1 MGKLFYQKLAFTNMR
16 KNSQFE
22 IPYLCTGIFTVCAF
36 YMIMALS
43 YNPQLVQATN
53 SETIVS
59 VMALAGRIVAIFSA
73 IILFYTDSF
82 LMKRRKKE
90 LGLYNILGMEKRHI
104 GITLFFETLYSTV
117 ISLAGG
123 LSAGLLLSK
132 LVFMVC
138 DKVAD
143 MKIGMN
149 FFISWKATGITCLL
163 FGGIF
168 LLSFIFHLIQLRLND
183 PIQMLK
189 GGSVGEKEPKA
200 KWLLAMLGI
209 GCIGTGYYISITTDN
224 PLTAMSLFFLAV
236 LLVIVGTYLLF
247 TASTIAIL
255 KLMKKNKR
263 YYYKPNHFTAV
274 SGLMY
279 RMKQNAA
286 GLASICIL
294 LTMVLVMVSTT
305 FSLYTGVD
313 WYIDKMFAQNTAVC
327 FTDLGDDLAADI
339 EKNIYEIAEKHDLK
353 VNDMHEMDLISFG
366 AVRTENGYKVV
377 PASYGYSDTM
387 LLAAITLDD
396 YNKLTNKNEKLAENE
411 IMVFGEDAPAGE
423 IDLCGTKVYAK
434 KHTEAFPKVSSNY
447 GFDTEFAVV
456 RDKELFDKLVSVNE
470 EVYEEN
476 ASQVSKQFQFDL
488 EGSNASQMAFKDDM
502 LDKISKLF
510 SDKSEKLAEED
521 QSAPYTFSVPN
532 RSAERAFALQMYG
545 GLLFVGV
552 YLGSIFIMGM
562 ALIIYYKQ
570 LSEGYDDRSR
580 FEIMQKVGMTHR
592 EVKKSI
598 NSQVLIVFFLPL
610 ITAICHLLAAYP
622 MLRRILELFNLVDLT
637 RFGEATAAV
646 IVVFALIYFALYKI
660 TSKIYYNIVSR

>member
-1 MGKLFYQKLAFTNMR
+1 
-16 KNSQFE
+16 
-22 IPYLCTGIFTVCAF
+22 
-36 YMIMALS
+36 
-43 YNPQLVQATN
+43 
-53 SETIVS
+53 
-59 VMALAGRIVAIFSA
+59 
-73 IILFYTDSF
+73 
-82 LMKRRKKE
+82 
-90 LGLYNILGMEKRHI
+90 
-104 GITLFFETLYSTV
+104 
-117 ISLAGG
+117 
-123 LSAGLLLSK
+123 
-132 LVFMVC
+132 
-138 DKVAD
+138 
-143 MKIGMN
+143 
-149 FFISWKATGITCLL
+149 
-163 FGGIF
+163 
-168 LLSFIFHLIQLRLND
+168 
-183 PIQMLK
+183 
-189 GGSVGEKEPKA
+189 
-200 KWLLAMLGI
+200 
-209 GCIGTGYYISITTDN
+209 
-224 PLTAMSLFFLAV
+224 
-236 LLVIVGTYLLF
+236 
-247 TASTIAIL
+247 
-255 KLMKKNKR
+255 
-263 YYYKPNHFTAV
+263 
-274 SGLMY
+274 
-279 RMKQNAA
+279 
-286 GLASICIL
+286 
-294 LTMVLVMVSTT
+294 
-305 FSLYTGVD
+305 
-313 WYIDKMFAQNTAVC
+313 
-327 FTDLGDDLAADI
+327 
-339 EKNIYEIAEKHDLK
+339 
-353 VNDMHEMDLISFG
+353 MHEMDLISFG

-411 IMVFGEDAPAGE
+411 IMVFGEDAPAGD

-510 SDKSEKLAEED
+510 SDKSEKLADED

-622 MLRRILELFNLVDLT
+622 MLRRILELFNLVDIT

>member
-43 YNPQLVQATN
+43 YNPQLVEATD

-59 VMALAGRIVAIFSA
+59 VMVLAGRVVAIFSA
-73 IILFYTDSF
+73 IILFYSDSF

-104 GITLFFETLYSTV
+104 GITLFFETLYSTL
-117 ISLAGG
+117 ISLVGG
-123 LSAGLLLSK
+123 LGMGLLLSK

-143 MKIGMN
+143 MKIGMK
-149 FFISWKATGITCLL
+149 FFISWKAIGITCLL

-168 LLSFIFHLIQLRLND
+168 LLSYVFHLLQLRLND

-200 KWLLAMLGI
+200 KWLLALLGI
-209 GCIGTGYYISITTDN
+209 GCIGTGYYISITTEN
-224 PLTAMSLFFLAV
+224 PLTALALFFLAV

-263 YYYKPNHFTAV
+263 YYYKANHFTAV

-305 FSLYTGVD
+305 VSLYTGVD
-313 WYIDKMFAQNTAVC
+313 GYVDKMFAQNTAVS
-327 FTDLGDDLAADI
+327 FTDLGDDLTADI
-339 EKNIYEIAEKHDLK
+339 EKNIYAIAEKYDLK
-353 VNDMHEMDLISFG
+353 INDMHKLDYISFG
-366 AVRTENGYKVV
+366 AIRTENGYKVV
-377 PASYGYSDTM
+377 PPSAGYSDNIVLTI
-387 LLAAITLDD
+387 ITLDD

-411 IMVFGEDAPAGE
+411 IMIFGDEVPAGD

-434 KHTEAFPKVSSNY
+434 KHNEAFPKVSSNY
-447 GFDTEFAVV
+447 GFDSEFAVV
-456 RDKELFDKLVSVNE
+456 PDSRLFDKLVRVNE

-476 ASQVSKQFQFDL
+476 ASCVSKHFQFDI
-488 EGSNASQMAFKDDM
+488 EGSKDSQSAFQKDM
-502 LDKISKLF
+502 LDKISELF
-510 SDKSEKLAEED
+510 ADRSEELAD
-521 QSAPYTFSVPN
+521 VGQSGPYTFSVPN
-532 RSAERAFALQMYG
+532 RSVEKASALQMYG
-545 GLLFVGV
+545 GMLFIGV

-570 LSEGYDDRSR
+570 LSEGYEDRAR
-580 FEIMQKVGMTHR
+580 FEIMQKVGMTRR

-610 ITAICHLLAAYP
+610 IMAVCHLLAAYP
-622 MLRRILELFNLVDLT
+622 MLRRILKLFNLVDLS
-637 RFGEATAAV
+637 RFGLTTAAV
-646 IVVFALIYFALYKI
+646 IVVFALVYFALYKV